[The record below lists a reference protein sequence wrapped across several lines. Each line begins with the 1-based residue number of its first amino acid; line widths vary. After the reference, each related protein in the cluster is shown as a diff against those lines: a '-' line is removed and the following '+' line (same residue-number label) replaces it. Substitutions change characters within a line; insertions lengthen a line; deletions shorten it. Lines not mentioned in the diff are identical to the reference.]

1 MLINFKILV
10 KRWKS
15 SNKKWI
21 NGKMVLQKKLK
32 IANKLRRFN
41 LQFYQILKENIK
53 DNKKMANQ
61 MVLEYYLAIV
71 AMQK

>member
-1 MLINFKILV
+1 MLNFKILV

-32 IANKLRRFN
+32 IANKLGRFN

-53 DNKKMANQ
+53 DNKRMANQ

>member
-1 MLINFKILV
+1 
-10 KRWKS
+10 
-15 SNKKWI
+15 
-21 NGKMVLQKKLK
+21 MVLQKKLR

-53 DNKKMANQ
+53 DNKRMANQ

>member
-1 MLINFKILV
+1 MLIYFKILV

-21 NGKMVLQKKLK
+21 NGKTVLQKKLR

-53 DNKKMANQ
+53 DNKRMANQ

>member
-1 MLINFKILV
+1 MLIYFKILV

-21 NGKMVLQKKLK
+21 NGKMVLQKKLR

-53 DNKKMANQ
+53 DNKRMANQ